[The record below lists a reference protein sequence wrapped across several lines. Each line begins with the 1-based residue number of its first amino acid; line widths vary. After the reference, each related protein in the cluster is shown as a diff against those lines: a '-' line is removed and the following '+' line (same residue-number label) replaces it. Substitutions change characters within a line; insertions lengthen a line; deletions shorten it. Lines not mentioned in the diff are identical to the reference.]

1 MPTKQDFNRFV
12 KNPVSVDMTRSR
24 FKLNSR
30 RLTTFNT
37 GELVPLKK
45 WDILPGDTFSIDF
58 AHVCRMRTPLF
69 PVMDNAFLDIF
80 FFFVPHRLAWNH
92 WQQFFGEPEP
102 DAYEDPTEYS
112 VPQMSLANGVGKG
125 SVLNQLGIPEGDA
138 TKYAN
143 TEVSALYC
151 REYALTWNEWFRDQN
166 TMQSVSVPLGD
177 STVTALNQSNSGTWF
192 NTPDADMV
200 TQGAYGGMP
209 LPVCK
214 LHDLFTSAL
223 PSAQKGPAVTIPLG
237 NMAPIFGNGEPM
249 RMFSNYGDTNTGP
262 AIVRIDP
269 TVPNGELGN
278 LKLFNVSG
286 ADMLGNVRFPLKNEG
301 WSSGLYA
308 DLGDAT
314 AATINSLR
322 QAFQLQKLYER
333 TARGG
338 SRYIEYIHSAF
349 GVTSPDARMQRP
361 EYLYGHRFPITMA
374 QVVQT
379 SATVQDVSPQG
390 NTAAYSLTQGK
401 DSAFTKSFTEHGTV
415 FCLACV
421 RTDHTYQQGINKHWF
436 KKSKFD
442 FYDPI
447 FANLGEEPIL
457 NREMF
462 VTGDAEK
469 DIEGFGY
476 QEHWYEY
483 RFDPSYISGELSS
496 LYSQPEDQW
505 HYGDYFTEM
514 PTLSPEFMAE
524 TRENVDRTLAVS
536 SSTADQFK
544 IDIFFDVTAVRP
556 MPLYSVPGLID
567 HH

>member
-12 KNPVSVDMTRSR
+12 KNPVSVDITRSR

-30 RLTTFNT
+30 RLTTFNS

-69 PVMDNAFLDIF
+69 PVMDNAFLDVF

-151 REYALTWNEWFRDQN
+151 REYALIWNEWFRDQN

-177 STVTALNQSNSGTWF
+177 ATVTALNQSNASTWF
-192 NTPDADMV
+192 NLPDADIV

-223 PSAQKGPAVTIPLG
+223 PSSQKGPAVTIPLG
-237 NMAPIFGNGEPM
+237 DSAPVYGNGLPIQVKADNDDNAKNIYLGPDRDSSGYTPLTIYKEPTGT
-249 RMFSNYGDTNTGP
+249 RDT
-262 AIVRIDP
+262 
-269 TVPNGELGN
+269 
-278 LKLFNVSG
+278 
-286 ADMLGNVRFPLKNEG
+286 VRFPTKEQMENG
-301 WSSGLYA
+301 VGANFMYA
-308 DLGDAT
+308 DLGLAT

-457 NREMF
+457 NRELF
-462 VTGDAEK
+462 VTGNAEK

-524 TRENVDRTLAVS
+524 TRENVDRTLAVA

-544 IDIFFDVTAVRP
+544 IDVFFDVTAVRP